1 MSKATSTLAQE
12 DFFYQLHTSQK
23 TASQSLAPFLVLQTF
38 QQHTLQVDTLTRS
51 STVGM
56 HILLPRCTVAQ

>member
-38 QQHTLQVDTLTRS
+38 Q
-51 STVGM
+51 
-56 HILLPRCTVAQ
+56 